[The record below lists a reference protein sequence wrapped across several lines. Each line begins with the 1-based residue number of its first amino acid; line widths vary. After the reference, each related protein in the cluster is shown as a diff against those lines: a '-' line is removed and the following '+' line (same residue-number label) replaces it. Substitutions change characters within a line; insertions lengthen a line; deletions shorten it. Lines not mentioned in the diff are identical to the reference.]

1 MHFTDAQILAQI
13 HALLAEKPEEK
24 ILAFMC
30 HWCSSMGAD
39 NAGTSHFEYP
49 PSSRGIRVMC
59 SARQDQ
65 DFIYEA
71 FRLGA
76 GMVLASGC
84 HPQDCH
90 YITGQQHAAKRFEK
104 VAKTLERMGISP
116 ERFRV
121 EWISAAEGAK
131 YARVIAEMDATLRSL
146 GVERIKAENEKARPL
161 LEKRL
166 RRWREMPEVAE
177 VLSADEREG

>member
-1 MHFTDAQILAQI
+1 
-13 HALLAEKPEEK
+13 
-24 ILAFMC
+24 
-30 HWCSSMGAD
+30 
-39 NAGTSHFEYP
+39 
-49 PSSRGIRVMC
+49 
-59 SARQDQ
+59 
-65 DFIYEA
+65 
-71 FRLGA
+71 
-76 GMVLASGC
+76 
-84 HPQDCH
+84 
-90 YITGQQHAAKRFEK
+90 
-104 VAKTLERMGISP
+104 LERMGISP